1 MKEISRLH
9 YITTSAELA
18 EKACKGGVTWVQLRL
33 KNTSQEAFTKTAL
46 EVQEVCKQYKATLII
61 NDNVQLAL
69 AIGADGV
76 HLGKEDMPYS
86 EARRLLGNDYIIG
99 GSTNTLADIIRLS
112 GEPVDYIGLGPYRFT
127 TTRQNLNPIIGME
140 GYQAIFF
147 QLKNTQISIPPVI
160 GIGGIEEK
168 DVTDLLA
175 VGLHGIAVSGAIS
188 HAIHPTTSASVFTQ
202 LCNKKFSL
210 LN

>member
-9 YITTSAELA
+9 YITTSADLA

-33 KNTSQEAFTKTAL
+33 KNTSREAFTKTAL
-46 EVQEVCKQYKATLII
+46 EVQQVCKQYKATLII

-76 HLGKEDMPYS
+76 HLGKEDMPYA
-86 EARRLLGNDYIIG
+86 EARQLLGNGYIIG

-127 TTRQNLNPIIGME
+127 TTKQNLNPIVGME
-140 GYQAIFF
+140 GYQAIFSR
-147 QLKNTQISIPPVI
+147 LKNTQISIPPVI

-168 DVTDLLA
+168 DVTDLLS

-188 HAIHPTTSASVFTQ
+188 HAAHPTTSANVFTQ

-210 LN
+210 MN

>member
-9 YITTSAELA
+9 YITTSADLA

-46 EVQEVCKQYKATLII
+46 EVQQVCKQYKATLII

-76 HLGKEDMPYS
+76 HLGKEDMPYG
-86 EARRLLGNDYIIG
+86 EARQLLGNGYIIG

-127 TTRQNLNPIIGME
+127 TTKQNLNPIVGME
-140 GYQAIFF
+140 GYQAIFSR
-147 QLKNTQISIPPVI
+147 LKNTQISIPPVI

-168 DVTDLLA
+168 DVTDLLS

-188 HAIHPTTSASVFTQ
+188 HATHPTTSANVFTQ
-202 LCNKKFSL
+202 LCNKKLSL
-210 LN
+210 MN